1 MTIIKIGGKRY
12 RWNYS
17 KALPGALVVLG
28 LAALAIGAGV
38 AIGWLSDQTAALMG
52 GAL

>member
-1 MTIIKIGGKRY
+1 MTSIKIGGKRY

-17 KALPGALVVLG
+17 KVLPGALVVLG

>member
-17 KALPGALVVLG
+17 KVLPGALMVLG
-28 LAALAIGAGV
+28 LAALVVGAGL

-52 GAL
+52 GAI